1 MRFVPKNGEK
11 EVISVRIPK
20 VLLEKLDKI
29 AVENS
34 LSRNELLMQCVEFA
48 LENSSYADTMD
59 N

>member
-48 LENSSYADTMD
+48 LDNSSYAEPKE